1 MKINLL
7 QWRGKP
13 YRLTTAANLI
23 KTMKLVTLL
32 LIATLSQVA
41 ARGYSQKITLE
52 RRNISIEAAF
62 KAIESRTEY
71 LFLYDKL
78 DLPSSRLVSVN
89 VKNGTIDQTLNQLLE
104 NLPLSYK
111 IFNKNIVIRKEQ
123 KTKEEAVVA
132 PQKSLPAVQQ
142 LTGKVTD
149 EKGEALPGVNI
160 IVKGTSKGATTD
172 ISGIYQLD
180 LTETDPILVF
190 SYVGYISQEVQPG
203 NKTTL
208 DIILKTDDKALE
220 EVVVVGYGT
229 QKKSDL
235 TGSISSIK
243 SEDLKKL
250 PTTSF
255 DQAIQGRAAGV
266 QVTQASSAPGGRV
279 SIRIRGGNSLSSG
292 NEPLYVVDGYPITAG
307 GTASDNGSGSNG
319 AGQNPLASIAP
330 GDIESMEILKDAS
343 ATAIY
348 GSRGANGVVLITT
361 KRGKSGKTTV
371 SYDGYYGVQKV
382 IKKLDMMNA
391 REFAALVNEARVND
405 GVATP
410 VYPNPNDLYNFPDP
424 ATMGEGVDYQD
435 EVFRSAAIQNHSI
448 NISGGNDITKI
459 AVSGSYFDQKG
470 VLIGSDFKRVSLR
483 ANIDTKLAKNLMFTT
498 NLTTSKVW
506 GNNGRSEGDGGGNAN
521 TVNAAL
527 IMPPTV
533 PIFQQDGSYTRLNPT
548 PGGSTVHNPVPIVK
562 FNKDFQN
569 IDRIMGTMALNW
581 NIISDLSLRVSFGTD
596 MSNANRE
603 MYEPRQTVNG
613 YNANGRATQAN
624 RRSNSYLNENIL
636 TYNKLIN
643 KHSINVVAGY
653 TWQMDRDQSFSTSS
667 SNFLTDMYESDNL
680 GAGAVFAPPTSR
692 KNQSQLVSYLGRINY
707 TFDNKYLISLT
718 GRSDGS
724 SKFGAN
730 NKWAFFPSVA
740 VGYKISE
747 ESFIQNID
755 AISNLKIRASYG
767 KTGNQNI
774 DNYRSLARLSVY
786 NYDLNG
792 SLVSGLAP
800 NNIANPDLRW
810 ETTATTDFGIDLDLF
825 GNRLNF
831 VADYY
836 YKKTTDLLWNIS
848 VPLTSGFG
856 SIFRNVGSLQ
866 NKGLELSLGG
876 AVFDKDFKWNT
887 QVNWSMNRNK
897 VLAIPGYTPTTQSE
911 ISGHLKINGSWLAPG
926 LPVGVWNLL
935 QYDGV
940 FQNQQQLDQ
949 GPRSSSSTRL
959 GDARFVDR
967 NGNGSINLAEDRMI
981 VGDPNP
987 DFIFGWSNNFSYKGF
1002 DLSVYMQGT
1011 YGNDILNV
1019 QRAESNVSGPWG
1031 NQRREIL
1038 DRWTPTNTNTDIP
1051 RARTTVDPLL
1061 LQSSWLIEDGSFLR
1075 VKTASLGYTFTPTK
1089 GIKSCRVYVSGLN
1102 LLTFTKYSGFDPEV
1116 NSPGN
1121 SNLQLGVDYNAYPAA
1136 RTFMVG
1142 VNVGF

>member
-1 MKINLL
+1 MKIKFLL
-7 QWRGKP
+7 RRGKSF
-13 YRLTTAANLI
+13 RLAIPAKLLL
-23 KTMKLVTLL
+23 TMKLVTLL
-32 LIATLSQVA
+32 LMATLSQVTA
-41 ARGYSQKITLE
+41 IGYSQKISLDK
-52 RRNISIEAAF
+52 RNVSIETAF
-62 KAIESRTEY
+62 KAIESQTDY

-78 DLPSSRLVSVN
+78 DLPTSSLVSVRI
-89 VKNGTIDQTLNQLLE
+89 KDATIDQTLNQLFQ

-111 IFNKNIVIRKEQ
+111 IFKKNIVIK
-123 KTKEEAVVA
+123 KEEKIKLESVMT
-132 PQKSLPAVQQ
+132 PAEKPSFLQA
-142 LTGKVTD
+142 LTGKVID
-149 EKGEALPGVNI
+149 EKGEGLPGVNI
-160 IVKGTSKGATTD
+160 IIKGTSKGATTNTSGEYQID
-172 ISGIYQLD
+172 I
-180 LTETDPILVF
+180 TDKGTILVF
-190 SYVGYISQEVQPG
+190 SFVGYLTQELEVG
-203 NKTTL
+203 SRTTL
-208 DIILKTDDKALE
+208 DVTLKVDDKALE

-229 QKKSDL
+229 QRKSDL
-235 TGSISSIK
+235 TGAISSIK
-243 SEDLKKL
+243 AEDLKKL

-292 NEPLYVVDGYPITAG
+292 NEPLYVIDGYPITAG
-307 GTASDNGSGSNG
+307 GTAGGNG
-319 AGQNPLASIAP
+319 AGQNPLASINP
-330 GDIESMEILKDAS
+330 SDIASMEILKDAS

-348 GSRGANGVVLITT
+348 GSRGANGVVLVTT
-361 KRGKSGKTTV
+361 KRGKAGKTSVT
-371 SYDGYYGVQKV
+371 YDGYYGVQKV

-391 REFAALVNEARVND
+391 REFATLVNEARVND

-410 VYPNPNDLYNFPDP
+410 VFPNPADLYNFPDP
-424 ATMGEGVDYQD
+424 ATMGEGVDYQN
-435 EVFRSAAIQNHSI
+435 EIFRSAAIQNHTI
-448 NISGGNDITKI
+448 NISGGNDNTKI

-470 VLIGSDFKRVSLR
+470 VLIGSDFKRASIR
-483 ANIDTKLAKNLMFTT
+483 ANIDTKLSKNIMFST

-533 PIFQQDGSYTRLNPT
+533 PIFQKDGTYTRLNPT
-548 PGGSTVHNPVPIVK
+548 PGGSTVHNPVPIVL

-569 IDRIMGTMALNW
+569 VDRVMGTMAFTW
-581 NIISDLSLRVSFGTD
+581 NIITDLSLRVSVGTD

-603 MYEPRQTVNG
+603 TYEPRETVNG
-613 YNANGRATQAN
+613 YNANGRAGQSN
-624 RRSNSYLNENIL
+624 RRSMSYLNENIL
-636 TYNKLIN
+636 TYNKEIN
-643 KHSINVVAGY
+643 KHLFNVVAGY
-653 TWQMDRDQSFSTSS
+653 TRQMDRDQQFSASS
-667 SNFLTDMYESDNL
+667 SNFLTDLYEADKL
-680 GAGAVFAPPTSR
+680 DAGAVFTSPISW
-692 KNQSQLVSYLGRINY
+692 KNQSQLVSYLGRVNY
-707 TFDNKYLISLT
+707 TYNNKYLLSLT

-724 SKFGAN
+724 SKFGVN

-740 VGYKISE
+740 VGYKLSE
-747 ESFIQNID
+747 ESFIQSID
-755 AISNLKIRASYG
+755 AISNLKVRASYG

-774 DNYRSLARLSVY
+774 SNYQSLARLNVY
-786 NYDLNG
+786 NYDLSG
-792 SLVSGLAP
+792 ALVSGLAP

-836 YKKTTDLLWNIS
+836 YKKTTDLLWNVSI
-848 VPLTSGFG
+848 PQTSGFS
-856 SIFRNVGSLQ
+856 SIFRNIGSLQ
-866 NKGLELSLGG
+866 NKGLELSIGG
-876 AVFDKDFKWNT
+876 EIFVKDFKWSSNA
-887 QVNWSMNRNK
+887 NWSMNRNK
-897 VLAIPGYTPTTQSE
+897 VLEIPGYTPSTQNE
-911 ISGHLKINGSWLAPG
+911 ISGHLKINGSWLEPG

-940 FQNQQQLDQ
+940 FQNQQQFDA
-949 GPRSSSSTRL
+949 GPRSAANDKL
-959 GDARFVDR
+959 GDARFIDK

-987 DFIFGWSNNFSYKGF
+987 DFIYGWSNNFSYKGF

-1011 YGNDILNV
+1011 FGNDILNV

-1031 NQRREIL
+1031 NQRKEIV
-1038 DRWTPTNTNTDIP
+1038 DRWTPTNTTSNIP
-1051 RARTTVDPLL
+1051 RARVTVNPLL

-1075 VKTASLGYTFTPTK
+1075 VKTASLGYTFKPSK
-1089 GIKSCRVYVSGLN
+1089 GINSCRVYVTGQN

-1136 RTFMVG
+1136 RTFLVG

>member
-1 MKINLL
+1 
-7 QWRGKP
+7 
-13 YRLTTAANLI
+13 
-23 KTMKLVTLL
+23 MKLVTLFL
-32 LIATLSQVA
+32 MATLSQVTA
-41 ARGYSQKITLE
+41 TGYSQKISME
-52 RRNISIEAAF
+52 SKNISIEAAF
-62 KAIESRTEY
+62 TAIESQTDY

-78 DLPSSRLVSVN
+78 DLPSAQLVSVN
-89 VKNGTIDQTLNQLLE
+89 LKNATIDQALDQLFAD
-104 NLPLSYK
+104 LPLSYK
-111 IFNKNIVIRKEQ
+111 VFKKNIVIKKKE
-123 KTKEEAVVA
+123 KPREEARA
-132 PQKSLPAVQQ
+132 LSAQKPAVLQT
-142 LTGKVTD
+142 LNGKVTD

-160 IVKGTSKGATTD
+160 VVKGTSKGATTNT
-172 ISGIYQLD
+172 SGEYQIEI
-180 LTETDPILVF
+180 TETGSILVF
-190 SYVGYISQEVQPG
+190 SYVGYLTQEIEAG
-203 NKTTL
+203 SRTTL
-208 DIILKTDDKALE
+208 DVTLKTDDKALE

-229 QKKSDL
+229 QRKSDL

-243 SEDLKKL
+243 AEDLKRL

-266 QVTQASSAPGGRV
+266 QVTQGSSAPGGRV

-292 NEPLYVVDGYPITAG
+292 NEPLYVIDGYPITAG
-307 GTASDNGSGSNG
+307 GTAGGNG
-319 AGQNPLASIAP
+319 AGQNPLASINP
-330 GDIESMEILKDAS
+330 SDIASMEILKDAS

-361 KRGKSGKTTV
+361 KRGKAGKTSVT
-371 SYDGYYGVQKV
+371 YDGYYGVQKV

-391 REFAALVNEARVND
+391 REFATLVNEARAND

-410 VYPNPNDLYNFPDP
+410 AYPNATDLYNFPDP
-424 ATMGEGVDYQD
+424 SSLGEGVDYQD
-435 EVFRSAAIQNHSI
+435 EIFRSAAIQNHTLS
-448 NISGGNDITKI
+448 ISGGNDNTKI

-470 VLIGSDFKRVSLR
+470 VLKNSDFKRASIR
-483 ANIDTKLAKNLMFTT
+483 ANIDTKLSKNVMLST
-498 NLTTSKVW
+498 NLTASKVW

-548 PGGSTVHNPVPIVK
+548 PGGSTVHNPVPIVL
-562 FNKDFQN
+562 FQKDFQN
-569 IDRIMGTMALNW
+569 VDRVLGTMAFTW
-581 NIISDLSLRVSFGTD
+581 NIITDLSLKVSLGTD
-596 MSNANRE
+596 MSSASRE
-603 MYEPRQTVNG
+603 TYEPRQTVNG
-613 YNANGRATQAN
+613 FNSNGRAGQSN
-624 RRSNSYLNENIL
+624 RRSSSYLNENIL
-636 TYNKLIN
+636 SYNKTFD
-643 KHSINVVAGY
+643 KHQFNAVAGY
-653 TWQMDRDQSFSTSS
+653 TLQMDRDQQFSAYS
-667 SNFLTDMYESDNL
+667 SNFLTDLYGPDNL
-680 GAGAVFAPPTSR
+680 DAGAAFTSPDSY
-692 KNQSQLVSYLGRINY
+692 KNQSKLVSYLGRINY
-707 TFDNKYLISLT
+707 TFNNKYLLSLT
-718 GRSDGS
+718 GRADGS
-724 SKFGAN
+724 SKFGVN

-740 VGYKISE
+740 VGYKLSE
-747 ESFIQNID
+747 ESFIQSIE
-755 AISNLKIRASYG
+755 AISNLKVRASFG

-774 DNYRSLARLSVY
+774 SNYQSLARLGVF
-786 NYDLNG
+786 NYDLSG
-792 SLVSGLAP
+792 ALVSGLAP
-800 NNIANPDLRW
+800 GNIANPDLRW

-848 VPLTSGFG
+848 IPQTSGFA

-866 NKGLELSLGG
+866 NKGLELSIGG
-876 AVFDKDFKWNT
+876 EIFAKEFKWNS
-887 QVNWSMNRNK
+887 QANWSMNRNK
-897 VLAIPGYTPTTQSE
+897 VLEIPGYTPTSQGE
-911 ISGHLKINGSWLAPG
+911 LSGHLKVNGSWLAPG

-940 FQNQQQLDQ
+940 FQDQDQLDR
-949 GPRSSSSTRL
+949 GPRSTSNDKL

-987 DFIFGWSNNFSYKGF
+987 DFIFGWSNNLSYKGF

-1011 YGNDILNV
+1011 YGNDILNI

-1038 DRWTPTNTNTDIP
+1038 DRWTPTNTNTNIS
-1051 RARTTVDPLL
+1051 RARVTVNPLL
-1061 LQSSWLIEDGSFLR
+1061 VQSSWLIEDGSFLR
-1075 VKTASLGYTFTPTK
+1075 VKTASLGYTFKPSK
-1089 GIKSCRVYVSGLN
+1089 GISSCRVYVSGQN

-1121 SNLQLGVDYNAYPAA
+1121 NNLQLGVDYNAYPAA
-1136 RTFMVG
+1136 RTFLVG

>member
-1 MKINLL
+1 MKINFLL
-7 QWRGKP
+7 RRGIP
-13 YRLTTAANLI
+13 YGKITPAKLI
-23 KTMKLVTLL
+23 MTMKLVTLL

-41 ARGYSQKITLE
+41 ANGYSQKISLE
-52 RRNISIEAAF
+52 QRNVSIEAAF
-62 KAIESRTEY
+62 KAIESQTEY

-78 DLPSSRLVSVN
+78 DLPPSRLVSVSI
-89 VKNGTIDQTLNQLLE
+89 KNATIDQTLNQLFE

-111 IFNKNIVIRKEQ
+111 IFKKNIVIRKEE
-123 KTKEEAVVA
+123 KAKEEAVIA
-132 PQKSLPAVQQ
+132 PQQNQPAVQQ

-172 ISGIYQLD
+172 ISGIYQLEF
-180 LTETDPILVF
+180 TESNPILVF
-190 SYVGYISQEVQPG
+190 SYVGYISQELQPG

-208 DIILKTDDKALE
+208 DVVLKTDDKALE

-229 QKKSDL
+229 QRKSDL

-307 GTASDNGSGSNG
+307 GTAGGNG

-330 GDIESMEILKDAS
+330 NDIESMEILKDAS

-361 KRGKSGKTTV
+361 KRGKTGKTSV

-382 IKKLDMMNA
+382 IKTLDMMNA
-391 REFAALVNEARVND
+391 REFATLVNEARAND
-405 GVATP
+405 GTAP

-424 ATMGEGVDYQD
+424 STMGEGVDYQN

-448 NISGGNDITKI
+448 NVSGGNDITKI

-470 VLIGSDFKRVSLR
+470 VLIGSDFKRASLR
-483 ANIDTKLAKNLMFTT
+483 ANIDTKLSKNLMFTT
-498 NLTTSKVW
+498 NLATSKVW

-548 PGGSTVHNPVPIVK
+548 PGGSTVHNPVPIVL

-569 IDRIMGTMALNW
+569 VDRVMGTMALNW
-581 NIISDLSLRVSFGTD
+581 NIISDLSLKVSFGTD
-596 MSNANRE
+596 MSSANRE

-613 YNANGRATQAN
+613 FNAKGRATQSN

-636 TYNKLIN
+636 TYNKLLN
-643 KHSINVVAGY
+643 KHSFNVVAGY
-653 TWQMDRDQSFSTSS
+653 TWQMDRDQQFSTSA
-667 SNFLTDMYESDNL
+667 SNFLTDMYEADNL
-680 GAGAVFAPPTSR
+680 GAGAVFAPPVSW

-740 VGYKISE
+740 VGYKLSE
-747 ESFIQNID
+747 EAFFQSID

-774 DNYRSLARLSVY
+774 ESYRSLARLNVY

-792 SLVSGLAP
+792 ALVSGLAP

-810 ETTATTDFGIDLDLF
+810 ETTATTDIGIDLDLF

-856 SIFRNVGSLQ
+856 SIFRNIGSLE

-876 AVFDKDFKWNT
+876 DILVKDFKWNS
-887 QVNWSMNRNK
+887 QLNWSMNRNK
-897 VLAIPGYTPTTQSE
+897 VLAIPGYTPTTQGE
-911 ISGHLKINGSWLAPG
+911 ISGHLKITGSWLAPG

-940 FQNQQQLDQ
+940 FQDQQQLDQ
-949 GPRSSSSTRL
+949 GPRPTSNTKL

-967 NGNGSINLAEDRMI
+967 NENGSINLAEDRMI

-1002 DLSVYMQGT
+1002 DLAVYMQGT

-1038 DRWTPTNTNTDIP
+1038 DRWTPSNTNTDIP

-1075 VKTASLGYTFTPTK
+1075 VKTASLGYTFKPSK
-1089 GIKSCRVYVSGLN
+1089 GISSCRVYVSGLN

>member
-1 MKINLL
+1 MKIKFLL
-7 QWRGKP
+7 RRGKS
-13 YRLTTAANLI
+13 YRLAIPAKLLL
-23 KTMKLVTLL
+23 TMKLVTLL
-32 LIATLSQVA
+32 LMATLSQVTA
-41 ARGYSQKITLE
+41 IGYSQKISLDK
-52 RRNISIEAAF
+52 RNVSIETAF
-62 KAIESRTEY
+62 KAIESQTDY

-78 DLPSSRLVSVN
+78 DLPTSSLVSVRI
-89 VKNGTIDQTLNQLLE
+89 KDATIDQTLNQLFQ

-111 IFNKNIVIRKEQ
+111 IFKKNIVIK
-123 KTKEEAVVA
+123 KEEKIKLESVIT
-132 PQKSLPAVQQ
+132 PAEKPSFLQA
-142 LTGKVTD
+142 LTGKVID
-149 EKGEALPGVNI
+149 EKGEGLPGVNI
-160 IVKGTSKGATTD
+160 VIKGTSKGATTNTSGEYQID
-172 ISGIYQLD
+172 I
-180 LTETDPILVF
+180 TDKGTILVF
-190 SYVGYISQEVQPG
+190 SFVGYLTQELEVG
-203 NKTTL
+203 SRTTL
-208 DIILKTDDKALE
+208 DVTLKVDDKALE

-229 QKKSDL
+229 QRKSDL
-235 TGSISSIK
+235 TGAISSIK
-243 SEDLKKL
+243 AEDLKKL

-292 NEPLYVVDGYPITAG
+292 NEPLYVIDGYPITAG
-307 GTASDNGSGSNG
+307 GTAGGNG
-319 AGQNPLASIAP
+319 AGQNPLASINP
-330 GDIESMEILKDAS
+330 SDIASMEILKDAS

-348 GSRGANGVVLITT
+348 GSRGANGVVLVTT
-361 KRGKSGKTTV
+361 KRGKAGKTSVT
-371 SYDGYYGVQKV
+371 YDGYYGVQKV

-391 REFAALVNEARVND
+391 REFATLVNEARVND

-410 VYPNPNDLYNFPDP
+410 VFPNPADLYNFPDP
-424 ATMGEGVDYQD
+424 ATMGEGVDYQN
-435 EVFRSAAIQNHSI
+435 EIFRSAAIQNHTI
-448 NISGGNDITKI
+448 NISGGNDNTKI

-470 VLIGSDFKRVSLR
+470 VLIGSDFKRASIR
-483 ANIDTKLAKNLMFTT
+483 ANIDTKLSKNIMFST

-533 PIFQQDGSYTRLNPT
+533 PIFQKDGTYTRLNPT
-548 PGGSTVHNPVPIVK
+548 PGGSTVHNPVPIVL

-569 IDRIMGTMALNW
+569 VDRVMGTMAFTW
-581 NIISDLSLRVSFGTD
+581 NIITDLSLRVSVGTD
-596 MSNANRE
+596 MSNASRE
-603 MYEPRQTVNG
+603 TYEPRETVNG
-613 YNANGRATQAN
+613 YNANGRAGQAN
-624 RRSNSYLNENIL
+624 RRSMSYLNENIL
-636 TYNKLIN
+636 TYNKEIN
-643 KHSINVVAGY
+643 KHLFNVVAGY
-653 TWQMDRDQSFSTSS
+653 TRQMDRDQQFSASS
-667 SNFLTDMYESDNL
+667 SNFLTDLYEADKL
-680 GAGAVFAPPTSR
+680 DAGAVFTSPISW
-692 KNQSQLVSYLGRINY
+692 KNQSQLVSYLGRVNY
-707 TFDNKYLISLT
+707 TYNNKYLLSLT

-740 VGYKISE
+740 VGYKLSE
-747 ESFIQNID
+747 ESFIQSID
-755 AISNLKIRASYG
+755 AISNLKVRASYG

-774 DNYRSLARLSVY
+774 LNYQSLARLNVY
-786 NYDLNG
+786 NYDLSG
-792 SLVSGLAP
+792 ALVSGLAP

-836 YKKTTDLLWNIS
+836 YKKTTDLLWNVSI
-848 VPLTSGFG
+848 PQTSGFS
-856 SIFRNVGSLQ
+856 SIFRNIGSLQ
-866 NKGLELSLGG
+866 NKGLELSIGG
-876 AVFDKDFKWNT
+876 EIFVKDFKWSSNA
-887 QVNWSMNRNK
+887 NWSMNRNK
-897 VLAIPGYTPTTQSE
+897 VLEIPGYTPSTQNE
-911 ISGHLKINGSWLAPG
+911 ISGHLKINGSWLEPG

-940 FQNQQQLDQ
+940 FQNQQQFDA
-949 GPRSSSSTRL
+949 GPRSAANDKL
-959 GDARFVDR
+959 GDARFIDK

-987 DFIFGWSNNFSYKGF
+987 DFIYGWSNNFSYKGF

-1011 YGNDILNV
+1011 FGNDILNV

-1031 NQRREIL
+1031 NQRKEIV
-1038 DRWTPTNTNTDIP
+1038 DRWTPTNTTSNIP
-1051 RARTTVDPLL
+1051 RARVTVNPLL

-1075 VKTASLGYTFTPTK
+1075 VKTASLGYTFKPSK
-1089 GIKSCRVYVSGLN
+1089 GINSCRLYVTGQN

-1136 RTFMVG
+1136 RTFLVG

>member
-1 MKINLL
+1 MKINFLL
-7 QWRGKP
+7 RRGIP
-13 YRLTTAANLI
+13 YGKIIPAKLI
-23 KTMKLVTLL
+23 MTMKLVTLL

-41 ARGYSQKITLE
+41 ANGYSQKISLE
-52 RRNISIEAAF
+52 QRNVSIEAAF
-62 KAIESRTEY
+62 KAIESQTEY

-78 DLPSSRLVSVN
+78 DLPPSRLVSVSI
-89 VKNGTIDQTLNQLLE
+89 KNATIDQTLNQLFE

-111 IFNKNIVIRKEQ
+111 IFKKNIVIRKEE
-123 KTKEEAVVA
+123 KAKEEAVIA
-132 PQKSLPAVQQ
+132 PQQNQPAVQQ

-172 ISGIYQLD
+172 ISGIYQLEF
-180 LTETDPILVF
+180 TESNPILVF
-190 SYVGYISQEVQPG
+190 SYVGYISQELQPG

-208 DIILKTDDKALE
+208 DVVLKTDDKALE

-229 QKKSDL
+229 QRKSDL

-307 GTASDNGSGSNG
+307 GTAGGNG

-330 GDIESMEILKDAS
+330 NDIESMEILKDAS

-361 KRGKSGKTTV
+361 KRGKTGKTSV

-382 IKKLDMMNA
+382 IKTLDMMNA
-391 REFAALVNEARVND
+391 REFATLVNEARAND
-405 GVATP
+405 GTAP

-424 ATMGEGVDYQD
+424 STMGEGVDYQN

-448 NISGGNDITKI
+448 NVSGGNDITKI

-470 VLIGSDFKRVSLR
+470 VLIGSDFKRASLR
-483 ANIDTKLAKNLMFTT
+483 ANIDTKLSKNLMFTT
-498 NLTTSKVW
+498 NLATSKVW

-548 PGGSTVHNPVPIVK
+548 PGGSTVHNPVPIVL

-569 IDRIMGTMALNW
+569 VDRVMGTMALNW
-581 NIISDLSLRVSFGTD
+581 NIISDLSLKVSFGTD
-596 MSNANRE
+596 MSSANRE

-613 YNANGRATQAN
+613 FNAKGRATQSN

-636 TYNKLIN
+636 TYNKLLN
-643 KHSINVVAGY
+643 KHSFNVVAGY
-653 TWQMDRDQSFSTSS
+653 TWQMDRDQQFSTSA
-667 SNFLTDMYESDNL
+667 SNFLTDMYEADNL
-680 GAGAVFAPPTSR
+680 GAGAVFAPPVSW

-740 VGYKISE
+740 VGYKLSE
-747 ESFIQNID
+747 EAFFQSID

-774 DNYRSLARLSVY
+774 ESYRSLARLNVY

-792 SLVSGLAP
+792 ALVSGLAP

-810 ETTATTDFGIDLDLF
+810 ETTATTDIGIDLDLF

-856 SIFRNVGSLQ
+856 SIFRNIGSLE

-876 AVFDKDFKWNT
+876 DILVKDFKWNS
-887 QVNWSMNRNK
+887 QLNWSMNRNK
-897 VLAIPGYTPTTQSE
+897 VLAIPGYTPTTQGE
-911 ISGHLKINGSWLAPG
+911 ISGHLKITGSWLAPG

-940 FQNQQQLDQ
+940 FQDQQQLDQ
-949 GPRSSSSTRL
+949 GPRPTSNTKL

-967 NGNGSINLAEDRMI
+967 NENGSINLAEDRMI

-1002 DLSVYMQGT
+1002 DLAVYMQGT

-1038 DRWTPTNTNTDIP
+1038 DRWTPSNTNTDIP

-1075 VKTASLGYTFTPTK
+1075 VKTASLGYTFKPSK
-1089 GIKSCRVYVSGLN
+1089 GISSCRVYVSGLN

>member
-1 MKINLL
+1 MILKSLL
-7 QWRGKP
+7 RRGLSD
-13 YRLTTAANLI
+13 RLTIPA
-23 KTMKLVTLL
+23 KFFFTMKLVTLL
-32 LIATLSQVA
+32 LVATLSQVTA
-41 ARGYSQKITLE
+41 TGYSQQ
-52 RRNISIEAAF
+52 ISMEIKDAPIEVAF
-62 KAIESRTEY
+62 TAIESQTAY
-71 LFLYDKL
+71 LFLYDKQ
-78 DLPSSRLVSVN
+78 DLPSAQLVSVN
-89 VKNGTIDQTLNQLLE
+89 LKNATIEQALSQLFTD
-104 NLPLSYK
+104 LPLSYK
-111 IFNKNIVIRKEQ
+111 VIKRNIVIKKIERPRKEAQ
-123 KTKEEAVVA
+123 KM
-132 PQKSLPAVQQ
+132 PDQKPAFLQT
-142 LTGKVTD
+142 LSGKVTD
-149 EKGEALPGVNI
+149 EKGEVLPGVNI
-160 IVKGTSKGATTD
+160 VVKGTSKGATTNTSGEYQID
-172 ISGIYQLD
+172 I
-180 LTETDPILVF
+180 TETGSILVF
-190 SYVGYISQEVQPG
+190 SYVGYLTQEIEPG
-203 NKTTL
+203 NRTTL
-208 DIILKTDDKALE
+208 DVTLKTDDKALE

-243 SEDLKKL
+243 AEDLKRL

-266 QVTQASSAPGGRV
+266 QVTQGSSAPGGRV

-292 NEPLYVVDGYPITAG
+292 NEPLYVIDGYPITAG
-307 GTASDNGSGSNG
+307 GTAGGNG
-319 AGQNPLASIAP
+319 AGQNPLASINP
-330 GDIESMEILKDAS
+330 SDIASMEILKDAS

-361 KRGKSGKTTV
+361 KRGKAGKTAVT
-371 SYDGYYGVQKV
+371 YDGYYGVQKV

-391 REFAALVNEARVND
+391 REFATLVNEARAND

-410 VYPNPNDLYNFPDP
+410 AYPNAGDLYNFPDP
-424 ATMGEGVDYQD
+424 STLGEGVDYQD
-435 EVFRSAAIQNHSI
+435 EIFRSAAIQNHTLS
-448 NISGGNDITKI
+448 ISGGNDNTKI

-470 VLIGSDFKRVSLR
+470 VLIGSDFKRASIR
-483 ANIDTKLAKNLMFTT
+483 ANIDTKLSKNIMFST
-498 NLTTSKVW
+498 NLTASKVW

-533 PIFQQDGSYTRLNPT
+533 PIFQQDGTYTRLNPT
-548 PGGSTVHNPVPIVK
+548 PGGSTVHNPVPIVL
-562 FNKDFQN
+562 FQKDFQN
-569 IDRIMGTMALNW
+569 IDRILGTMAFTW
-581 NIISDLSLRVSFGTD
+581 NIMTDLSLKVSIGTD
-596 MSNANRE
+596 MSNASRE
-603 MYEPRQTVNG
+603 TYEPRQTVNG
-613 YNANGRATQAN
+613 YNANGRASQAN
-624 RRSNSYLNENIL
+624 RRSMSYLNENIL
-636 TYNKLIN
+636 TYNKTFD
-643 KHSINVVAGY
+643 KHQFNVVAGY
-653 TWQMDRDQSFSTSS
+653 TLQMDKDQQFRAFS
-667 SNFLTDMYESDNL
+667 SNFLTDLYGADNL
-680 GAGAVFAPPTSR
+680 GAGAAFTSPDSW

-707 TFDNKYLISLT
+707 TFNNKYLLSLT

-740 VGYKISE
+740 VGYKLSE
-747 ESFIQNID
+747 ESFIQSIE
-755 AISNLKIRASYG
+755 AISNLKVRASYG

-774 DNYRSLARLSVY
+774 SNYQSLARLGVF
-786 NYDLNG
+786 NYDLSG
-792 SLVSGLAP
+792 ALVSGLAP
-800 NNIANPDLRW
+800 GNIANPDLRW

-836 YKKTTDLLWNIS
+836 YKKTTDLLWNITI
-848 VPLTSGFG
+848 PQTSGFA

-876 AVFDKDFKWNT
+876 EIFAKEFKWNS
-887 QVNWSMNRNK
+887 QANWSMNRNK
-897 VLAIPGYTPTTQSE
+897 VLEIPGYTPTTQGE
-911 ISGHLKINGSWLAPG
+911 LSGHLKVNGSWLAPG

-940 FQNQQQLDQ
+940 FQNQDQLDR
-949 GPRSSSSTRL
+949 GPRSTSNDKL

-1011 YGNDILNV
+1011 YGNDILNI

-1038 DRWTPTNTNTDIP
+1038 NRWTPTNTDTDIP
-1051 RARTTVDPLL
+1051 RARVTVNPLL
-1061 LQSSWLIEDGSFLR
+1061 VQSSWLIEDGSFLR
-1075 VKTASLGYTFTPTK
+1075 VKTASLGYTFKPSK
-1089 GIKSCRVYVSGLN
+1089 GISSCRLYVSGQN

-1136 RTFMVG
+1136 RTFLVG

>member
-1 MKINLL
+1 MKINFLL
-7 QWRGKP
+7 RRGKSM
-13 YRLTTAANLI
+13 RLTTPAKLVL
-23 KTMKLVTLL
+23 TMKLVTLL
-32 LIATLSQVA
+32 LMATLSQVTA
-41 ARGYSQKITLE
+41 IGYSQKISLE
-52 RRNISIEAAF
+52 KRNVSIETAF
-62 KAIESRTEY
+62 KAIESQTDY

-78 DLPSSRLVSVN
+78 DLPGSRLVSVSI
-89 VKNGTIDQTLNQLLE
+89 KNATIDQTLNQLFQD
-104 NLPLSYK
+104 LPLSYK
-111 IFNKNIVIRKEQ
+111 IFKKNIVIKKEV
-123 KTKEEAVVA
+123 KVKEAPVVV
-132 PQKSLPAVQQ
+132 PAEKPAYFQA
-142 LTGKVTD
+142 LNGKVTD
-149 EKGEALPGVNI
+149 EKGEGLPGVNI
-160 IVKGTSKGATTD
+160 VIKGTSKGATTNT
-172 ISGIYQLD
+172 SGEYQLD
-180 LTETDPILVF
+180 ITEKNTILVF
-190 SYVGYISQEVQPG
+190 SFVGYLTQELEVG
-203 NKTTL
+203 NRTTL
-208 DIILKTDDKALE
+208 DVTLKVDDKALE

-235 TGSISSIK
+235 TGAISSIK
-243 SEDLKKL
+243 AEDLKKL

-292 NEPLYVVDGYPITAG
+292 NEPLYVIDGYPITAG
-307 GTASDNGSGSNG
+307 ATAGGNG
-319 AGQNPLASIAP
+319 AGQNPLASINP
-330 GDIESMEILKDAS
+330 SDIASMEILKDAS

-348 GSRGANGVVLITT
+348 GSRGANGVVLVTT
-361 KRGKSGKTTV
+361 KRGKAGKTSVT
-371 SYDGYYGVQKV
+371 YDGYYGVQKV

-391 REFAALVNEARVND
+391 REFATLVNEARTND

-410 VYPNPNDLYNFPDP
+410 VYPNPADLYNFPDP
-424 ATMGEGVDYQD
+424 ATMGEGVDYQN
-435 EVFRSAAIQNHSI
+435 EIFRSAAIQNHTL
-448 NISGGNDITKI
+448 NISGGNDNTKI

-470 VLIGSDFKRVSLR
+470 VLIGSDFKRASIR
-483 ANIDTKLAKNLMFTT
+483 ANIDTKLSKNIMFST
-498 NLTTSKVW
+498 NLTGSKVW

-527 IMPPTV
+527 IMPATV
-533 PIFQQDGSYTRLNPT
+533 PIFQKDGTYTRLNPT
-548 PGGSTVHNPVPIVK
+548 PGGSTVHNPVPIVL

-569 IDRIMGTMALNW
+569 VDRLMGTMAFTW
-581 NIISDLSLRVSFGTD
+581 NIISDLSLKVSVGTD

-603 MYEPRQTVNG
+603 TYEPRQTVNG
-613 YNANGRATQAN
+613 YNANGRAGQAN
-624 RRSNSYLNENIL
+624 RRSMSYLNENIL
-636 TYNKLIN
+636 TYNKAFN
-643 KHSINVVAGY
+643 KHLFNVVAGY
-653 TWQMDRDQSFSTSS
+653 TRQMDRDQQFSASS
-667 SNFLTDMYESDNL
+667 SNFLTDLYEADKL
-680 GAGAVFAPPTSR
+680 EAGAVFASPISW

-707 TFDNKYLISLT
+707 TFNNKYLLSVT

-724 SKFGAN
+724 SKFGTN

-740 VGYKISE
+740 VGYRLSE
-747 ESFIQNID
+747 ESFIQSID
-755 AISNLKIRASYG
+755 AISNLKVRASYG

-774 DNYRSLARLSVY
+774 ENYRSLARLNVY
-786 NYDLNG
+786 NYDLSG

-800 NNIANPDLRW
+800 GNIANPDLRW
-810 ETTATTDFGIDLDLF
+810 ETTATTDIGIDLDLF

-836 YKKTTDLLWNIS
+836 YKKTTDLLWNVS

-856 SIFRNVGSLQ
+856 SFFRNIGSLQ

-876 AVFDKDFKWNT
+876 EIFSKEFKWNS
-887 QVNWSMNRNK
+887 QANWSMNRNK
-897 VLAIPGYTPTTQSE
+897 VLDIPGYTPSTQNE
-911 ISGHLKINGSWLAPG
+911 ISGHLKINGSWLEPG

-940 FQNQQQLDQ
+940 FQNQEQFDK
-949 GPRSSSSTRL
+949 GPRSAANDKL
-959 GDARFVDR
+959 GDARFIDR

-987 DFIFGWSNNFSYKGF
+987 DFIYGWSNNFSYKGF

-1011 YGNDILNV
+1011 FGNDILNV

-1031 NQRREIL
+1031 NQRKEIV
-1038 DRWTPTNTNTDIP
+1038 DRWTPTNTTSNIP
-1051 RARTTVDPLL
+1051 RARVTVNPLL

-1075 VKTASLGYTFTPTK
+1075 VKTASLGYTFKPSK
-1089 GIKSCRVYVSGLN
+1089 GISSCRVYVTGQN

>member
-1 MKINLL
+1 MKINFLL
-7 QWRGKP
+7 RRGKSN
-13 YRLTTAANLI
+13 RLAIPAKIVL
-23 KTMKLVTLL
+23 TMKLVTLL
-32 LIATLSQVA
+32 LMATLSQVTA
-41 ARGYSQKITLE
+41 IGYSQKISLE
-52 RRNISIEAAF
+52 KRNVSIETAF
-62 KAIESRTEY
+62 KAIENQTDY

-78 DLPSSRLVSVN
+78 DLPSSRLVSVSI
-89 VKNGTIDQTLNQLLE
+89 KNATIDQTLNQLFQD
-104 NLPLSYK
+104 LPLSYK
-111 IFNKNIVIRKEQ
+111 IFKKNIVIKKEV
-123 KTKEEAVVA
+123 KVKEESAVI
-132 PQKSLPAVQQ
+132 PAEKPAFFQA
-142 LTGKVTD
+142 LKGKVTD
-149 EKGEALPGVNI
+149 EKSEGLPGVNI
-160 IVKGTSKGATTD
+160 VIKGTSKGATTNTSGEYEID
-172 ISGIYQLD
+172 I
-180 LTETDPILVF
+180 TDKGTVLVF
-190 SYVGYISQEVQPG
+190 SFVGYLTQEMEVG
-203 NKTTL
+203 NRTTL
-208 DIILKTDDKALE
+208 DVTLKVDDKALE

-235 TGSISSIK
+235 TGAISSIK
-243 SEDLKKL
+243 AEDLRKL

-292 NEPLYVVDGYPITAG
+292 NEPLYVIDGYPITAG
-307 GTASDNGSGSNG
+307 GTAGGNG
-319 AGQNPLASIAP
+319 AGQNPLASINP
-330 GDIESMEILKDAS
+330 SDIASMEILKDAS

-348 GSRGANGVVLITT
+348 GSRGANGVVLVTT
-361 KRGKSGKTTV
+361 KRGKAGKTSVT
-371 SYDGYYGVQKV
+371 YDGYYGVQKV
-382 IKKLDMMNA
+382 IKKLDLMNA
-391 REFAALVNEARVND
+391 REFATMVNEARAND

-410 VYPNPNDLYNFPDP
+410 AYPNPADLYNFPDP

-435 EVFRSAAIQNHSI
+435 EIFRSAAIQNHTL
-448 NISGGNDITKI
+448 NISGGNDNTKI

-470 VLIGSDFKRVSLR
+470 VLIGSDFKRASIR
-483 ANIDTKLAKNLMFTT
+483 ANIDTKLSKNIMFST
-498 NLTTSKVW
+498 NLTGSKVW

-533 PIFQQDGSYTRLNPT
+533 PIFQKDGTYTRLNPT
-548 PGGSTVHNPVPIVK
+548 PGGSTVHNPVPIVL

-569 IDRIMGTMALNW
+569 VDRLMGTMAFTW
-581 NIISDLSLRVSFGTD
+581 NIISDLSLKVSVGTD
-596 MSNANRE
+596 MSSANRE
-603 MYEPRQTVNG
+603 TYEPRETVNG
-613 YNANGRATQAN
+613 YNANGRAGQAN
-624 RRSNSYLNENIL
+624 RRSMSYLNENIL
-636 TYNKLIN
+636 TYNKAIN
-643 KHSINVVAGY
+643 KHLFNVVAGY
-653 TWQMDRDQSFSTSS
+653 TRQMDRDQQFSASS
-667 SNFLTDMYESDNL
+667 SNFLTDLYEADKL
-680 GAGAVFAPPTSR
+680 DAGAVFASPASW

-707 TFDNKYLISLT
+707 TFNNKYLLSLT

-740 VGYKISE
+740 VGYRLSE
-747 ESFIQNID
+747 EKFIQSID
-755 AISNLKIRASYG
+755 AISNLKVRASYG

-774 DNYRSLARLSVY
+774 ENYRSLARLNVY
-786 NYDLNG
+786 NYDLSG
-792 SLVSGLAP
+792 ALVSGLAP
-800 NNIANPDLRW
+800 GNIANPDLRW
-810 ETTATTDFGIDLDLF
+810 ETTATTDVGIDLDLF

-836 YKKTTDLLWNIS
+836 YKKTTDLLWNVS
-848 VPLTSGFG
+848 VPQTSGFA
-856 SIFRNVGSLQ
+856 SIFRNIGSLQ

-876 AVFDKDFKWNT
+876 EIFVKEFKWNS
-887 QVNWSMNRNK
+887 QVNWSLNRNK
-897 VLAIPGYTPTTQSE
+897 VLEIPGYTPSTQNE
-911 ISGHLKINGSWLAPG
+911 ISGHLKINGSWLEPG

-940 FQNQQQLDQ
+940 FQNQEQFDK
-949 GPRSSSSTRL
+949 GPRSAANDKL
-959 GDARFVDR
+959 GDARFIDR

-987 DFIFGWSNNFSYKGF
+987 DFIYGWSNNFSYKGF

-1031 NQRREIL
+1031 NQRKEIV
-1038 DRWTPTNTNTDIP
+1038 DRWTPTNTTSNIP
-1051 RARTTVDPLL
+1051 RARVTVNPLL

-1075 VKTASLGYTFTPTK
+1075 VKTASLGYTFKPAK
-1089 GIKSCRVYVSGLN
+1089 GISSCRVYVTGQN

>member
-1 MKINLL
+1 MKIKFLL
-7 QWRGKP
+7 RRGKS
-13 YRLTTAANLI
+13 YRLAIPAKLLL
-23 KTMKLVTLL
+23 TMKLVTLL
-32 LIATLSQVA
+32 LMATLSQVTA
-41 ARGYSQKITLE
+41 IGYSQKISLDK
-52 RRNISIEAAF
+52 RNVSVEAAF
-62 KAIESRTEY
+62 KAIESQTDY

-78 DLPSSRLVSVN
+78 DLPTSSLVSVRI
-89 VKNGTIDQTLNQLLE
+89 KDATIDQTLNQLFKD
-104 NLPLSYK
+104 LPLSYK
-111 IFNKNIVIRKEQ
+111 IFKKNIVIKKEV
-123 KTKEEAVVA
+123 KTKEESVIT
-132 PQKSLPAVQQ
+132 PAEKPSFLQA
-142 LTGKVTD
+142 LSGKVID
-149 EKGEALPGVNI
+149 EKGEGLPGVNI
-160 IVKGTSKGATTD
+160 VIKGTSKGATSNTSGEYQIDITD
-172 ISGIYQLD
+172 KG
-180 LTETDPILVF
+180 TILVF
-190 SYVGYISQEVQPG
+190 SFVGYLTQELEVG
-203 NKTTL
+203 SRTTL
-208 DIILKTDDKALE
+208 DVTLKVDDKALE

-229 QKKSDL
+229 QRKSDL
-235 TGSISSIK
+235 TGAISSIK
-243 SEDLKKL
+243 AEDLKKL

-292 NEPLYVVDGYPITAG
+292 NEPLYVIDGYPITAG
-307 GTASDNGSGSNG
+307 GTAGGNG
-319 AGQNPLASIAP
+319 AGQNPLASINP
-330 GDIESMEILKDAS
+330 SDIASMEILKDAS

-348 GSRGANGVVLITT
+348 GSRGANGVVLVTT
-361 KRGKSGKTTV
+361 KRGKAGKTSVT
-371 SYDGYYGVQKV
+371 YDGYYGVQKV

-391 REFAALVNEARVND
+391 REFATLVNEARVND

-410 VYPNPNDLYNFPDP
+410 VFPNPADLYNFPDP

-435 EVFRSAAIQNHSI
+435 EIFRSAAIQNHTI
-448 NISGGNDITKI
+448 NISGGNDNTKI

-470 VLIGSDFKRVSLR
+470 VLIGSDFKRASIR
-483 ANIDTKLAKNLMFTT
+483 ANIDTKLSKNIMFST
-498 NLTTSKVW
+498 NLTGSKVW

-533 PIFQQDGSYTRLNPT
+533 PIFQKDGTYTRLNPT
-548 PGGSTVHNPVPIVK
+548 PGGSTVHNPVPIVL

-569 IDRIMGTMALNW
+569 VDRLMGTMAFTW
-581 NIISDLSLRVSFGTD
+581 NIISDLSLRVSVGTD

-603 MYEPRQTVNG
+603 TYEPRETVNG
-613 YNANGRATQAN
+613 YNANGRAGQAN
-624 RRSNSYLNENIL
+624 RRSMSYLNENIL
-636 TYNKLIN
+636 TYNKEIN
-643 KHSINVVAGY
+643 KHLFNVVAGY
-653 TWQMDRDQSFSTSS
+653 TRQMDRDQQFSASS
-667 SNFLTDMYESDNL
+667 SNFLTDLYGADKL
-680 GAGAVFAPPTSR
+680 DAGAVFTSPVSW

-707 TFDNKYLISLT
+707 TYNNKYLLSLT

-740 VGYKISE
+740 VGYKLSE
-747 ESFIQNID
+747 ESFIQSID
-755 AISNLKIRASYG
+755 AISNLKVRASYG

-774 DNYRSLARLSVY
+774 SNYQSLARLGVY
-786 NYDLNG
+786 NYDLSG
-792 SLVSGLAP
+792 ALVSGLAP

-810 ETTATTDFGIDLDLF
+810 ETTATTDIGIDLDLF

-836 YKKTTDLLWNIS
+836 YKKTTDLLWNVS
-848 VPLTSGFG
+848 VPQTSGFG
-856 SIFRNVGSLQ
+856 SIFRNIGSLQ
-866 NKGLELSLGG
+866 NKGLELSIGG
-876 AVFDKDFKWNT
+876 EIFVKDFKWSSNA
-887 QVNWSMNRNK
+887 NWSMNRNK
-897 VLAIPGYTPTTQSE
+897 VLDIPGYTPSTQSE
-911 ISGHLKINGSWLAPG
+911 ISGHLKINGSWLEPG

-940 FQNQQQLDQ
+940 FQNQEQFDA
-949 GPRSSSSTRL
+949 GPRSAANDKL
-959 GDARFVDR
+959 GDARFIDK

-987 DFIFGWSNNFSYKGF
+987 DFIYGWSNNFSYKGF

-1011 YGNDILNV
+1011 FGNDILNV

-1031 NQRREIL
+1031 NQRKEIV
-1038 DRWTPTNTNTDIP
+1038 DRWTPTNTTSNIP
-1051 RARTTVDPLL
+1051 RARVTVNPLL

-1075 VKTASLGYTFTPTK
+1075 VKTASLGYTFKPTK
-1089 GIKSCRVYVSGLN
+1089 GISSCRVYVTGQN

-1136 RTFMVG
+1136 RTFLVG

>member
-1 MKINLL
+1 MKIKFLL
-7 QWRGKP
+7 RRGKS
-13 YRLTTAANLI
+13 YRLAIPAKLLL
-23 KTMKLVTLL
+23 TMKLVTLL
-32 LIATLSQVA
+32 LMATLSQVTA
-41 ARGYSQKITLE
+41 IGYSQKISLDK
-52 RRNISIEAAF
+52 RNVSIETAF
-62 KAIESRTEY
+62 KAIESQTDY

-78 DLPSSRLVSVN
+78 DLPTSSLVSVRI
-89 VKNGTIDQTLNQLLE
+89 KDATIDQTLNQLFQ

-111 IFNKNIVIRKEQ
+111 IFKKNIVIK
-123 KTKEEAVVA
+123 KEEKIKLESVIT
-132 PQKSLPAVQQ
+132 PAEKPSFLQA
-142 LTGKVTD
+142 LTGKVID
-149 EKGEALPGVNI
+149 EKGEGLPGVNI
-160 IVKGTSKGATTD
+160 VIKGTSKGATTNTSGEYQID
-172 ISGIYQLD
+172 I
-180 LTETDPILVF
+180 TDKGTILVF
-190 SYVGYISQEVQPG
+190 SFVGYLTQELEVG
-203 NKTTL
+203 SRTTL
-208 DIILKTDDKALE
+208 DVTLKVDDKALE

-229 QKKSDL
+229 QRKSDL
-235 TGSISSIK
+235 TGAISSIK
-243 SEDLKKL
+243 AEDLKKL

-292 NEPLYVVDGYPITAG
+292 NEPLYVIDGYPITAG
-307 GTASDNGSGSNG
+307 GTAGGNG
-319 AGQNPLASIAP
+319 AGQNPLASINP
-330 GDIESMEILKDAS
+330 SDIASMEILKDAS

-348 GSRGANGVVLITT
+348 GSRGANGVVLVTT
-361 KRGKSGKTTV
+361 KRGKAGKTSVT
-371 SYDGYYGVQKV
+371 YDGYYGVQKV

-391 REFAALVNEARVND
+391 REFATLVNEARVND

-410 VYPNPNDLYNFPDP
+410 VFPNPADLYNFPDP
-424 ATMGEGVDYQD
+424 ATMGEGVDYQN
-435 EVFRSAAIQNHSI
+435 EIFRSAAIQNHTI
-448 NISGGNDITKI
+448 NISGGNDNTKI

-470 VLIGSDFKRVSLR
+470 VLIGSDFKRASIR
-483 ANIDTKLAKNLMFTT
+483 ANIDTKLSKNIMFST

-533 PIFQQDGSYTRLNPT
+533 PIFQKDGTYTRLNPT
-548 PGGSTVHNPVPIVK
+548 PGGSTVHNPVPIVL

-569 IDRIMGTMALNW
+569 VDRVMGTMAFTW
-581 NIISDLSLRVSFGTD
+581 NIITDLSLRVSVGTD
-596 MSNANRE
+596 MSNASRE
-603 MYEPRQTVNG
+603 TYEPRETVNG
-613 YNANGRATQAN
+613 YNANGRAGQAN
-624 RRSNSYLNENIL
+624 RRSMSYLNENIL
-636 TYNKLIN
+636 TYNKEIN
-643 KHSINVVAGY
+643 KHLFNVVAGY
-653 TWQMDRDQSFSTSS
+653 TRQMDRDQQFSASS
-667 SNFLTDMYESDNL
+667 SNFLTDLYEADKL
-680 GAGAVFAPPTSR
+680 DAGAVFTSPISW
-692 KNQSQLVSYLGRINY
+692 KNQSQLVSYLGRVNY
-707 TFDNKYLISLT
+707 TYNNKYLLSLT

-740 VGYKISE
+740 VGYKLSE
-747 ESFIQNID
+747 ESFIQSID
-755 AISNLKIRASYG
+755 AISNLKVRASYG

-774 DNYRSLARLSVY
+774 LNYQSLARLNVY
-786 NYDLNG
+786 NYDLSG
-792 SLVSGLAP
+792 ALVSGLAP

-836 YKKTTDLLWNIS
+836 YKKTTDLLWNVSI
-848 VPLTSGFG
+848 PQTSGFS
-856 SIFRNVGSLQ
+856 SIFRNIGSLQ
-866 NKGLELSLGG
+866 NKGLELSIGG
-876 AVFDKDFKWNT
+876 EIFVKDFKWSSNA
-887 QVNWSMNRNK
+887 NWSMNRNK
-897 VLAIPGYTPTTQSE
+897 VLEIPGYTPSTQNE
-911 ISGHLKINGSWLAPG
+911 ISGHLKINGSWLEPG

-940 FQNQQQLDQ
+940 FQNQQQFDA
-949 GPRSSSSTRL
+949 GPRSAANDKL
-959 GDARFVDR
+959 GDARFIDK

-987 DFIFGWSNNFSYKGF
+987 DFIYGWSNNFSYKGF

-1011 YGNDILNV
+1011 FGNDILNV

-1031 NQRREIL
+1031 NQRKEIV
-1038 DRWTPTNTNTDIP
+1038 DRWTPTNTTSNIP
-1051 RARTTVDPLL
+1051 RARVTVNPLL

-1075 VKTASLGYTFTPTK
+1075 VKTASLGYTFKPSK
-1089 GIKSCRVYVSGLN
+1089 GINSCRVYVTGQN

-1136 RTFMVG
+1136 RTFLVG

>member
-1 MKINLL
+1 MKINFLL
-7 QWRGKP
+7 RRGKSN
-13 YRLTTAANLI
+13 RLAIPAKLVL
-23 KTMKLVTLL
+23 TMKLVTLL
-32 LIATLSQVA
+32 LMATLSQVTA
-41 ARGYSQKITLE
+41 IGYSQKISLE
-52 RRNISIEAAF
+52 KRNVSIEAAF
-62 KAIESRTEY
+62 KAIENQTDY

-78 DLPSSRLVSVN
+78 DLPPSRLVSVSI
-89 VKNGTIDQTLNQLLE
+89 KNATIDQTLTQLFQD
-104 NLPLSYK
+104 LPLSYK
-111 IFNKNIVIRKEQ
+111 IFKKNIVIKKEV
-123 KTKEEAVVA
+123 KIKEESVVA
-132 PQKSLPAVQQ
+132 PMEKPSFLQALN
-142 LTGKVTD
+142 GKVTD
-149 EKGEALPGVNI
+149 EKGEGLPGVNI
-160 IVKGTSKGATTD
+160 VIKGTSKGATTNTSGEYQID
-172 ISGIYQLD
+172 I
-180 LTETDPILVF
+180 TDKATVLVF
-190 SYVGYISQEVQPG
+190 SFVGYLTQELEVG
-203 NKTTL
+203 NRTTL
-208 DIILKTDDKALE
+208 DVTLKVDDKALE

-235 TGSISSIK
+235 TGAISSIK
-243 SEDLKKL
+243 AEDLKKL

-292 NEPLYVVDGYPITAG
+292 NEPLYVIDGYPITAG
-307 GTASDNGSGSNG
+307 GTAGGNG
-319 AGQNPLASIAP
+319 AGQNPLASINP
-330 GDIESMEILKDAS
+330 SDIASMEILKDAS

-348 GSRGANGVVLITT
+348 GSRGANGVVLVTT
-361 KRGKSGKTTV
+361 KRGKAGKTSVT
-371 SYDGYYGVQKV
+371 YDGYYGVQKV
-382 IKKLDMMNA
+382 IKKLDLMNA
-391 REFAALVNEARVND
+391 REFATLVNEARAND

-410 VYPNPNDLYNFPDP
+410 VYPNPADLYNFPDP

-435 EVFRSAAIQNHSI
+435 EIFRSAAIQNHTL
-448 NISGGNDITKI
+448 NISGGNDNTKI

-470 VLIGSDFKRVSLR
+470 VLIGSDFKRASIR
-483 ANIDTKLAKNLMFTT
+483 ANIDTKLSKNIMFST
-498 NLTTSKVW
+498 NLTGSKVW

-533 PIFQQDGSYTRLNPT
+533 PIFQKDGTYTRLNPT
-548 PGGSTVHNPVPIVK
+548 PGGSTVHNPVPIVL

-569 IDRIMGTMALNW
+569 VDRLMGTMAFTW
-581 NIISDLSLRVSFGTD
+581 NIISDLSLKVSVGTD

-603 MYEPRQTVNG
+603 TYEPRETVNG
-613 YNANGRATQAN
+613 YNANGRAGQAN
-624 RRSNSYLNENIL
+624 RRSMSYLNENIL
-636 TYNKLIN
+636 TYNKAIN
-643 KHSINVVAGY
+643 KHLFNVVAGY
-653 TWQMDRDQSFSTSS
+653 TRQMDRDQLFSASS
-667 SNFLTDMYESDNL
+667 SNFLTDLYEADKL
-680 GAGAVFAPPTSR
+680 DAGAVFASPVSW

-707 TFDNKYLISLT
+707 TFNNKYLLSLT

-740 VGYKISE
+740 VGYRLSE
-747 ESFIQNID
+747 EKFIQSID
-755 AISNLKIRASYG
+755 AISNLKVRASFG

-774 DNYRSLARLSVY
+774 ENYRSLARLNVY
-786 NYDLNG
+786 NYDLSG
-792 SLVSGLAP
+792 ALVSGLAP
-800 NNIANPDLRW
+800 GNIANPDLRW
-810 ETTATTDFGIDLDLF
+810 ETTATTDVGIDLDLF

-836 YKKTTDLLWNIS
+836 YKKTTDLLWNVS
-848 VPLTSGFG
+848 VPQTSGFA
-856 SIFRNVGSLQ
+856 SIFRNIGSLQ

-876 AVFDKDFKWNT
+876 EIFVKEFKWNS
-887 QVNWSMNRNK
+887 QLNWSMNRNK
-897 VLAIPGYTPTTQSE
+897 VLDIPGYTPTTQNE
-911 ISGHLKINGSWLAPG
+911 ISGHLKINGSWLEPG

-940 FQNQQQLDQ
+940 FQNQEQFDK
-949 GPRSSSSTRL
+949 GPRSAANDKL
-959 GDARFVDR
+959 GDARFIDR

-987 DFIFGWSNNFSYKGF
+987 DFIYGWSNNFSYKGF

-1011 YGNDILNV
+1011 FGNDILNV

-1031 NQRREIL
+1031 NQRKEIV
-1038 DRWTPTNTNTDIP
+1038 DRWTPTNTTSNIP
-1051 RARTTVDPLL
+1051 RARVTVNPLL

-1075 VKTASLGYTFTPTK
+1075 VKTASLGYTFKPSK
-1089 GIKSCRVYVSGLN
+1089 GISSCRVYVTGQN

-1136 RTFMVG
+1136 RTFLVG